1 MKSNAYPTPLVLRA
15 AAHDMRK
22 HGAPVSRVGRLLALA
37 DVAER
42 SPSEF
47 GRLAGVVLVAMPGEP
62 ESGEP
67 GRVELAA
74 YRAAYGEDV
83 SCA

>member
-15 AAHDMRK
+15 AAHDMQR
-22 HGAPVSRVGRLLALA
+22 HGAPVARVGRLLALA

-47 GRLAGVVLVAMPGEP
+47 GRLAGAILVAMPGEA
-62 ESGEP
+62 ESSEP

-74 YRAAYGEDV
+74 YRAEFGEV
-83 SCA
+83 AGV